1 MWGLDAPTAVSW
13 PAGPGTN
20 FLLDVYDWDT
30 VTVGPVGAGAAL
42 TSRVVLCTA
51 FYPCALTVRGRAQLD
66 GALQLA
72 GAGGISCS
80 AAVGCTNLEVQLL
93 TLSCN
98 GQAGADTLIEVR

>member
-30 VTVGPVGAGAAL
+30 VTVGPAGAGAEL

-51 FYPCALTVRGRAQLD
+51 FY
-66 GALQLA
+66 
-72 GAGGISCS
+72 
-80 AAVGCTNLEVQLL
+80 LL
-93 TLSCN
+93 SGNRKGFFIIILFN
-98 GQAGADTLIEVR
+98 